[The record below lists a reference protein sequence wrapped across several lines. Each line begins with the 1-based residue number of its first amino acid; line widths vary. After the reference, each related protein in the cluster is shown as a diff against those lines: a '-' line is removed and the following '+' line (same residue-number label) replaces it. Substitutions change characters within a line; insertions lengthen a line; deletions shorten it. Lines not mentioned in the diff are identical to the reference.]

1 MRTSFSGAPS
11 GAPARPRRV
20 RRRTLGAAS
29 ALLLLPALATGAL
42 SGTASA
48 APTSPGST
56 ASPSS
61 PAATATASSPTAF
74 PGAAPAPTASQPTV
88 SHPSPASTCGTARPI
103 TKTLP
108 SGTKWTMC
116 WRISGT
122 KGLVLEKVAY
132 QPKKERKAIPVL
144 ASAAL
149 AQVNVP
155 YDSGTVEYN
164 DLSDIGF
171 GNTAVDIGPSECPG
185 GTISSAYVPEQER
198 NVKALCVTTAP
209 HGYAYRADDYDADGN
224 PKKYTAQG
232 SDLVVFSVS
241 QLGWYEYVTQWN
253 FSDDGTITAKEGA
266 TGDLSPSDYSGQ
278 GTGWPIGKGDHDRA
292 TSHYHSVFWRLDFDL
307 DGSSRAK
314 VEQYDTKKTGQGSGS
329 AILRTTE
336 TPVTK
341 ELAAT
346 SALRRWWRVVS
357 TAGKNADGHP
367 RSWELVQQ
375 HSDHYDAHPYTSKD
389 LYVTQYRACE
399 QLASGNSDP
408 ACAGRGTSV
417 DRWANGETLTH
428 PVLWV
433 NVGFHHIPRDEDQ
446 TPMPMHWQGFQLV
459 PRDVTAMSPLT
470 PEALAGNDGQGD

>member
-1 MRTSFSGAPS
+1 MRVFHVTS
-11 GAPARPRRV
+11 RRV
-20 RRRTLGAAS
+20 PAGRTAGRALGAAS
-29 ALLLLPALATGAL
+29 ALLLLPALLAGAA

-48 APTSPGST
+48 APRT
-56 ASPSS
+56 APATA
-61 PAATATASSPTAF
+61 PAA
-74 PGAAPAPTASQPTV
+74 
-88 SHPSPASTCGTARPI
+88 ASTCGTARPI
-103 TKTLP
+103 TKVLP

-122 KGLVLEKVAY
+122 KGLVLEKIAY
-132 QPKKERKAIPVL
+132 QPRKEPKPIAVL

-155 YDSGTVEYN
+155 YDSGAVEYN

-171 GNTAVDIGPSECPG
+171 GNTAVDISPSECPG
-185 GTISSAYVPEQER
+185 GAISSAYIPSQEQ
-198 NVKALCVTTAP
+198 NVKALCVTTAA
-209 HGYAYRADDYDADGN
+209 HGYAYRNDDYDARGN
-224 PKKYTAQG
+224 PKRYTAQG

-266 TGDLSPSDYSGQ
+266 TGDLSPGDYSGR

-292 TSHYHSVFWRLDFDL
+292 TSHYHSVFWRLDFGL
-307 DGSSRAK
+307 DGSSKAK
-314 VEQYDTKKTGQGSGS
+314 VEQYDTKKAGQGEGS
-329 AILRTTE
+329 AVLKTTM
-336 TPVTK
+336 TPVAK

-357 TAGKNADGHP
+357 TAGKNGDRHP

-375 HSDHYDAHPYTSKD
+375 HSDHYDAHVYTSKD
-389 LYVTQYRACE
+389 VYVTQYRACE
-399 QLASGNSDP
+399 QLASGNADP

-417 DRWANGETLTH
+417 NKWTNGETLTH
-428 PVLWV
+428 PVMWV

-446 TPMPMHWQGFQLV
+446 TPMPMHWQGFQLS

-470 PEALAGNDGQGD
+470 PDALAGNNGQGD

>member
-1 MRTSFSGAPS
+1 MRIPTF
-11 GAPARPRRV
+11 RTTRRA
-20 RRRTLGAAS
+20 LGAAS
-29 ALLLLPALATGAL
+29 ALLLLPALFTGAMT
-42 SGTASA
+42 GSA
-48 APTSPGST
+48 A
-56 ASPSS
+56 AD
-61 PAATATASSPTAF
+61 PAAARAATDQRAPATAP
-74 PGAAPAPTASQPTV
+74 
-88 SHPSPASTCGTARPI
+88 CGTATPI
-103 TKTLP
+103 SRTLP
-108 SGTKWTMC
+108 GGTTWTMC

-122 KGLVLEKVAY
+122 RGLVLEKIAY
-132 QPKKERKAIPVL
+132 RPKKEPRPITVL

-149 AQVNVP
+149 AQVDVP
-155 YDSGTVEYN
+155 YDSGSVEYN

-171 GNTAVDIGPSECPG
+171 GNTAVDIGPAECPG
-185 GTISSAYVPEQER
+185 GAISSAYVPSQEHT
-198 NVKALCVTTAP
+198 VKALCVTTAP
-209 HGYAYRADDYDADGN
+209 HGYAYRNDDYDAHGN
-224 PKKYTAQG
+224 PKRYTAQG

-241 QLGWYEYVTQWN
+241 QLGWYEYVTEWN
-253 FSDDGTITAKEGA
+253 FSDDGTVTAKVGA

-307 DGSSRAK
+307 DGSSRAR
-314 VEQYDTKKTGQGSGS
+314 VEQYDTRRDGRGSGA
-329 AILRTTE
+329 AILRTTR
-336 TPVTK
+336 TPVTR

-357 TAGKNADGHP
+357 TAGRNADGHP

-375 HSDHYDAHPYTSKD
+375 HSDHYDAHAYTSKD
-389 LYVTQYRACE
+389 VYVTQYRACE

-417 DRWANGETLTH
+417 DKWADGETLTH
-428 PVLWV
+428 PVMWV

-470 PEALAGNDGQGD
+470 PDALAGDDGQGH

>member
-1 MRTSFSGAPS
+1 MRTPD
-11 GAPARPRRV
+11 ARRA
-20 RRRTLGAAS
+20 LGATS
-29 ALLLLPALATGAL
+29 ALLLLPALFTGAMTG
-42 SGTASA
+42 SAAAAPPTAPATAEHADTAPASA
-48 APTSPGST
+48 
-56 ASPSS
+56 
-61 PAATATASSPTAF
+61 PA
-74 PGAAPAPTASQPTV
+74 
-88 SHPSPASTCGTARPI
+88 TCGTARPI
-103 TKTLP
+103 TRKLP
-108 SGTKWTMC
+108 GGTTWTMC

-122 KGLVLEKVAY
+122 KGLVLEKIAY
-132 QPKKERKAIPVL
+132 QPKKEPKPITVL

-149 AQVNVP
+149 AQVDVP
-155 YDSGTVEYN
+155 YDSGSVEYN

-171 GNTAVDIGPSECPG
+171 GNTAVDIGPAECPG
-185 GTISSAYVPEQER
+185 GAISSAYIPQQGQ

-209 HGYAYRADDYDADGN
+209 HGYAYRNDDYDAHGN
-224 PKKYTAQG
+224 AKRYTAQG

-253 FSDDGTITAKEGA
+253 FSDDGTITAKVGA

-278 GTGWPIGKGDHDRA
+278 GTGWPIGKGNHDRA
-292 TSHYHSVFWRLDFDL
+292 TSHYHSVFWRLNFDL

-314 VEQYDTKKTGQGSGS
+314 VEQYDTGKAGRGSGA
-329 AILRTTE
+329 AILKTTR

-357 TAGKNADGHP
+357 TAGRNSDQHP

-375 HSDHYDAHPYTSKD
+375 HSDHYDAHAYTSKD

-399 QLASGNSDP
+399 QLAGGNSDP

-417 DRWANGETLTH
+417 DKWVDGETLTH
-428 PVLWV
+428 PVMWV

-446 TPMPMHWQGFQLV
+446 TPMPLHWQGFQLV

-470 PEALAGNDGQGD
+470 PDALAGNNGRGH

>member
-1 MRTSFSGAPS
+1 MHIIN
-11 GAPARPRRV
+11 ARRA
-20 RRRTLGAAS
+20 LGAAS
-29 ALLLLPALATGAL
+29 ALLLLPALVTGAM

-48 APTSPGST
+48 APR
-56 ASPSS
+56 
-61 PAATATASSPTAF
+61 AAHAAAPQAAQ
-74 PGAAPAPTASQPTV
+74 AAPAPA
-88 SHPSPASTCGTARPI
+88 ACGTARPI
-103 TKTLP
+103 TKTLAG
-108 SGTKWTMC
+108 GTKWTMC
-116 WRISGT
+116 WRVSGT
-122 KGLVLEKVAY
+122 RGLVLEKIAY
-132 QPKKERKAIPVL
+132 QPKKERGPISVL

-155 YDSGTVEYN
+155 YDSGSVEYN

-171 GNTAVDIGPSECPG
+171 GNTAVDISPSECPG
-185 GTISSAYVPEQER
+185 GTISSVYVPQQER

-209 HGYAYRADDYDADGN
+209 HGYAYRADDYDAHGN
-224 PKKYTAQG
+224 PKEYTAQG

-292 TSHYHSVFWRLDFDL
+292 TSHYHSVFWRLDFAL
-307 DGSSRAK
+307 DGSSRAQ

-329 AILRTTE
+329 AILKTTRTA
-336 TPVTK
+336 VTK

-357 TAGKNADGHP
+357 TAGRNGDQHP
-367 RSWELVQQ
+367 RSWELVQP
-375 HSDHYDAHPYTSKD
+375 HSDHYDAHVYTSKD
-389 LYVTQYRACE
+389 VYFTQYRGCE

-417 DRWANGETLTH
+417 DKWTNGETLTH
-428 PVLWV
+428 PVMWV

-446 TPMPMHWQGFQLV
+446 TPMPMHWQGFQLT

-470 PEALAGNDGQGD
+470 PDALAGNDGQGH

>member
-1 MRTSFSGAPS
+1 MRFLNG
-11 GAPARPRRV
+11 RRAF
-20 RRRTLGAAS
+20 GAAS
-29 ALLLLPALATGAL
+29 ALLLLPALVTGAL
-42 SGTASA
+42 SGSASA
-48 APTSPGST
+48 APGAAPGS
-56 ASPSS
+56 
-61 PAATATASSPTAF
+61 ATGYEHASSP
-74 PGAAPAPTASQPTV
+74 
-88 SHPSPASTCGTARPI
+88 CGSARPI
-103 TKTLP
+103 SKTLA

-116 WRISGT
+116 WRLSGT
-122 KGLVLEKVAY
+122 KGLVLERIAY
-132 QPKKERKAIPVL
+132 QPRKQAKPISVL

-155 YDSGTVEYN
+155 YDSGETEYN

-171 GNTAVDIGPSECPG
+171 GNTAVDISPSECPG
-185 GTISSAYVPEQER
+185 GTISSAYLPQQDQ

-209 HGYAYRADDYDADGN
+209 HGYAYRQDDYDDDGN

-253 FSDDGTITAKEGA
+253 FSDDGTITAKVGA

-292 TSHYHSVFWRLDFDL
+292 TSHYHSVFWRLDFNL
-307 DGSSRAK
+307 DGSSKAK
-314 VEQYDTKKTGQGSGS
+314 VEQYDTKKTGQGEGS
-329 AILRTTE
+329 AILKTTK
-336 TPVTK
+336 TDAPK

-357 TAGKNADGHP
+357 SAGKNGDQHP

-375 HSDHYDAHPYTSKD
+375 HSDHYDAHAYTSKD
-389 LYVTQYRACE
+389 MYVTQYRACE
-399 QLASGNSDP
+399 QLASGNADP

-417 DRWANGETLTH
+417 DKFADGETLTH
-428 PVLWV
+428 PVMWV
-433 NVGFHHIPRDEDQ
+433 NVGFHHVPRDEDQ
-446 TPMPMHWQGFQLV
+446 SPMPMHWQGFQLA

-470 PEALAGNDGQGD
+470 PDALAGNNGEAH